1 MHTFY
6 ASVLLFIRIPPST
19 ARTDAHTSTKKMYS
33 SGQGNINPDSQP
45 AIRRRNLFN
54 TTTIN
59 PPGGQTGYA
68 ANTRHTVGLSGPPTS
83 TAQSQQNFSAAA
95 APRELTDDQRQEIK
109 EAFDVFD
116 TDNDSYLDYH
126 ELKVAMRALGFDSK
140 KAEVLQILHEHD
152 RHGRRMI
159 SYEDFMSVSK

>member
-1 MHTFY
+1 
-6 ASVLLFIRIPPST
+6 
-19 ARTDAHTSTKKMYS
+19 MYT
-33 SGQGNINPDSQP
+33 GTLGNVNSESKP
-45 AIRRRNLFN
+45 AARRRTLFSSAATN
-54 TTTIN
+54 T
-59 PPGGQTGYA
+59 A
-68 ANTRHTVGLSGPPTS
+68 ANQAGYGLGSRHTPGLAGPATS
-83 TAQSQQNFSAAA
+83 TAQAQQNFGAAA

-140 KAEVLQILHEHD
+140 KAEVLQILHDHD